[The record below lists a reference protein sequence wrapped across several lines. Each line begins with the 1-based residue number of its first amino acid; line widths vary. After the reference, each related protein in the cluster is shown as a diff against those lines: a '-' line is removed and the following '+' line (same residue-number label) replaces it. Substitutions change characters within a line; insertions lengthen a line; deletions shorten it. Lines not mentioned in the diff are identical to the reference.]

1 MLLRAI
7 CLSVI
12 LHATMMPTCK
22 GGPQRVKCGCPFG
35 LRSWVPEGGKPG
47 EVRYRPARP
56 PYIKTR
62 GGIVVL
68 GEDYMGIGWDGVA
81 GRAL

>member
-1 MLLRAI
+1 MFECNITRYDDAH
-7 CLSVI
+7 VQRRR
-12 LHATMMPTCK
+12 
-22 GGPQRVKCGCPFG
+22 PQRVKCGCPFG

-56 PYIKTR
+56 PYIETR
-62 GGIVVL
+62 EGMVVL